1 VDDAGS
7 ALNGQFGIRLN
18 FRDPK
23 SSCVVVT
30 SSHLTLERIKE
41 MPTRVD
47 HPPMTQALP
56 DLPRQFPGSDRM
68 SAKCRDTRWLGVG
81 HADPR
86 TSRPGATAT
95 FYALAGRTDT
105 RLVIVFVS
113 SDVDVQAVVTEVC
126 DLLPSDVPVVGC
138 TTAGEIGTTGPSDR
152 SVVVVALGGDGFTV
166 AVSLARNASANL
178 RRAGATAAQAM
189 SRLEPREHKT
199 LLLLTD
205 GLAGDQQEIVRGAY
219 GVVGAEVPLVGGCA
233 GDDMRMAATHVVFG
247 DEVLTDGVVGVA
259 LGSTHPM
266 GIGVQHGWRRVGDA
280 MLVTASDGGR
290 VFTLDDEPALD
301 VYLRALGAPP
311 EAATDPAAFTRF
323 ALTHPLG
330 LNRRTGEEV
339 RFISGADFTDRS
351 LTCIAQVPQ
360 GGFAW
365 IMEGDDESVLA
376 ATDAACSDA
385 LVPLDGREPLG
396 LLAFDCIARRGV
408 LGDGISHE
416 VRRIAESAPGTPV
429 AGFYTYGEIAR
440 TRGVGGFHNQTLV
453 VLAVG

>member
-1 VDDAGS
+1 
-7 ALNGQFGIRLN
+7 
-18 FRDPK
+18 
-23 SSCVVVT
+23 
-30 SSHLTLERIKE
+30 
-41 MPTRVD
+41 
-47 HPPMTQALP
+47 MTQALP
-56 DLPRQFPGSDRM
+56 ALPRQLQGSD
-68 SAKCRDTRWLGVG
+68 SVPDLGLDPRWLGVG
-81 HADPR
+81 HAASADD
-86 TSRPGATAT
+86 RPGATAT
-95 FYALAGRTDT
+95 FLALDGRTDA

-113 SDVDVQAVVTEVC
+113 SDVDVSAVVRDVC
-126 DLLPSDVPVVGC
+126 DLLPGDVPVVGC
-138 TTAGEIGTTGPSDR
+138 TTAGEIGTTGPSDNG
-152 SVVVVALGGDGFTV
+152 VVVVALGGNGFTV
-166 AVSLARNASANL
+166 SVSLARNASTDL
-178 RRAGATAAQAM
+178 RRAGATAAEAM
-189 SRLEPREHKT
+189 SRLEPRAHRT
-199 LLLLTD
+199 LMLLTD

-233 GDDMRMAATHVVFG
+233 GDDMHMVATHVVYG

-266 GIGVQHGWRRVGDA
+266 GIGVRHGWRRVGDA
-280 MLVTASDGGR
+280 MLVTSSEGGR

-301 VYLRALGAPP
+301 VYLRALGAPA
-311 EAATDPAAFTRF
+311 ELANDPAAFTRF

-339 RFISGADFTDRS
+339 RFISGADFSDRS

-365 IMEGDDESVLA
+365 IMEGDDQSVLA
-376 ATDAACSDA
+376 ATDAACADA
-385 LVPLDGREPLG
+385 LDPLGGLEPLG

-408 LGDGISHE
+408 LGDAGISRE
-416 VRRIAESAPGTPV
+416 VQRIAESASGTPV